1 MRNSKD
7 FLFTLPQSKTKAI
20 RAVLP
25 KNESEQCVTRP
36 LEGDGIDA
44 LPALAP

>member
-1 MRNSKD
+1 MRNLKD
-7 FLFTLPQSKTKAI
+7 FPFTSPRIETKVI